1 MSRFW
6 LVGAALAA
14 LTLAGC
20 ALEPVRTSGRVVVQ
34 DENVRVEVAFNEQDR
49 QRIRD
54 YYHARQPSQR
64 PGNGPHKNGLPPGL
78 AKREQLPPGLQ
89 KQVEKNGALP
99 PGLQTR
105 SLPPELE
112 RQLSPVPKG
121 YVRVEVGADVVL
133 MEGNT
138 RIVVDVVKDLPL

>member
-1 MSRFW
+1 MNRFW
-6 LVGAALAA
+6 VVGAAVAA

-20 ALEPVRTSGRVVVQ
+20 VLEPVRTSGRVVVQ
-34 DENVRVEVAFNEQDR
+34 DENLRVEVAFNEQDR
-49 QRIRD
+49 KRIRE
-54 YYHARQPSQR
+54 YYEARRQP
-64 PGNGPHKNGLPPGL
+64 GNRPHKNGLPPGL

-89 KQVEKNGALP
+89 KQVERNGTLP

-121 YVRVEVGADVVL
+121 YVRAEVGADVVL
-133 MEGNT
+133 MDGNT
-138 RIVVDVVKDLPL
+138 RVVVDVVKDLPL